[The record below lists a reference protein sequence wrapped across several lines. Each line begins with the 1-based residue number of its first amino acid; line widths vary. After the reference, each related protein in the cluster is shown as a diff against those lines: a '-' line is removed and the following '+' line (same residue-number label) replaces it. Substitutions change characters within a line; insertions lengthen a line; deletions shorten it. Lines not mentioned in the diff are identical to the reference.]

1 MSVESSYDPH
11 NLLTA
16 AEAAALLPQTTS
28 QTVLRWAKEGQLPY
42 VELPGGRRRRKFFRR
57 EDIEALLQPRVAP
70 SAGSPAESPDGVL
83 PGQPVLSWP
92 SPASSASP
100 AAAGGASS

>member
-1 MSVESSYDPH
+1 MNVESSYDPRH
-11 NLLTA
+11 LLTA
-16 AEAAALLPQTTS
+16 TEAAALLPQTTS

-70 SAGSPAESPDGVL
+70 SAGSPAESAP
-83 PGQPVLSWP
+83 PGQVVLAWP
-92 SPASSASP
+92 SPASP
-100 AAAGGASS
+100 AEAGSGR